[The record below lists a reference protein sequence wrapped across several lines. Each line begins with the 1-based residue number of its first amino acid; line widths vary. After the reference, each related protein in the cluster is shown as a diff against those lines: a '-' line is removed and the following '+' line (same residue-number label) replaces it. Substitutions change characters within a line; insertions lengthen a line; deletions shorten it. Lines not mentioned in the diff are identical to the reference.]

1 MRPDH
6 AHAAGDLCAAAADVG
21 FAGHVVKVDP
31 AAVGR
36 RHDALGAQHDAV
48 AVLVDERVERGADL
62 VVGVFARR
70 LGAPAREHLVR
81 VVVMVVMAAAVVMV
95 MLVMLVVMLVVVMMM
110 LVLVFIV
117 IIVVMVMVMAA
128 AAFVL
133 VIIVMVV
140 MVLVLVLVVLLG
152 GLGLEVFEL
161 GGQRVAPLHRLEDL
175 LAVELRPRR
184 GHDRGGRVLLAQQRH
199 SGVELLGTDALGA
212 REDDGARVLD
222 LVVEK
227 LAEVLHVHLA
237 FVRVHDGRE
246 AVEHQLVGL
255 YALHGADDVA
265 QLADARRLDEDA
277 VGVKL
282 REHFLQRV
290 GKVAHEAAADAAGVH
305 FVNLHAGVLEEAAVD
320 GDLTEL
326 IFDQHDLFARVGL
339 GDQLFDQRGLAGT
352 EKAGENINFCH
363 KRKHFLSGSTRSR
376 NFVHYYSTKL

>member
-1 MRPDH
+1 MI
-6 AHAAGDLCAAAADVG
+6 V
-21 FAGHVVKVDP
+21 
-31 AAVGR
+31 
-36 RHDALGAQHDAV
+36 
-48 AVLVDERVERGADL
+48 
-62 VVGVFARR
+62 
-70 LGAPAREHLVR
+70 
-81 VVVMVVMAAAVVMV
+81 AAAVI
-95 MLVMLVVMLVVVMMM
+95 VVMLVVVMMM
-110 LVLVFIV
+110 LVLMFVVIV
-117 IIVVMVMVMAA
+117 ILIVVMVMMAA

-133 VIIVMVV
+133 VLVIVVVMMV

-152 GLGLEVFEL
+152 GLSLEVFEL

-199 SGVELLGTDALGA
+199 GGVELLGTDALGA
-212 REDDGARVLD
+212 REDDGARVLN

-237 FVRVHDGRE
+237 LVRVHDGRE

-265 QLADARRLDEDA
+265 QLADARGLDEDA
-277 VGVKL
+277 VGVEL
-282 REHFLQRV
+282 LEHFLQRV

-305 FVNLHAGVLEEAAVD
+305 LVDLHAGVLEEAAVD

-326 IFDQHDLFARVGL
+326 VFDQHDLFARVGL
-339 GDQLFDQRGLAGT
+339 SDQLFDQRGLAGT

>member
-1 MRPDH
+1 
-6 AHAAGDLCAAAADVG
+6 
-21 FAGHVVKVDP
+21 
-31 AAVGR
+31 
-36 RHDALGAQHDAV
+36 
-48 AVLVDERVERGADL
+48 
-62 VVGVFARR
+62 
-70 LGAPAREHLVR
+70 
-81 VVVMVVMAAAVVMV
+81 MVVMAAAVVMV

-140 MVLVLVLVVLLG
+140 MMLVLILVVVLG
-152 GLGLEVFEL
+152 GLGLEVLEL

-199 SGVELLGTDALGA
+199 GGVELLGADALGA

-227 LAEVLHVHLA
+227 LAEVFHVHPAL
-237 FVRVHDGRE
+237 VRVHDGRE

-255 YALHGADDVA
+255 HALHGADDVA
-265 QLADARRLDEDA
+265 QLADARGFDEDA

-282 REHFLQRV
+282 GEHLLQRV

-305 FVNLHAGVLEEAAVD
+305 LIDLHAGVLEEAAVD
-320 GDLTEL
+320 GDLAEL
-326 IFDQHDLFARVGL
+326 VFDQHDLFARVGL
-339 GDQLFDQRGLAGT
+339 GDQLFDERGLAGA
-352 EKAGENINFCH
+352 EKTGENINFCH
-363 KRKHFLSGSTRSR
+363 KRKHFLSGSMCPR

>member
-1 MRPDH
+1 
-6 AHAAGDLCAAAADVG
+6 
-21 FAGHVVKVDP
+21 
-31 AAVGR
+31 
-36 RHDALGAQHDAV
+36 
-48 AVLVDERVERGADL
+48 
-62 VVGVFARR
+62 
-70 LGAPAREHLVR
+70 
-81 VVVMVVMAAAVVMV
+81 MV
-95 MLVMLVVMLVVVMMM
+95 M
-110 LVLVFIV
+110 
-117 IIVVMVMVMAA
+117 MAA

-133 VIIVMVV
+133 VLVIVVVMMV

-152 GLGLEVFEL
+152 GLGLEVLEL

-222 LVVEK
+222 LVVEE
-227 LAEVLHVHLA
+227 LTEVFHIHFAL
-237 FVRVHDGRE
+237 VRVHDGRE

-255 YALHGADDVA
+255 HALHGADDVA
-265 QLADARRLDEDA
+265 QLADARGLDEDA
-277 VGVKL
+277 VGVEL

-305 FVNLHAGVLEEAAVD
+305 FVDLHAGVLEEAAVD

-326 IFDQHDLFARVGL
+326 VFDQHDLFTRVRF
-339 GDQLFDQRGLAGT
+339 GDQLFDQRGFAGT

>member
-1 MRPDH
+1 
-6 AHAAGDLCAAAADVG
+6 
-21 FAGHVVKVDP
+21 
-31 AAVGR
+31 
-36 RHDALGAQHDAV
+36 
-48 AVLVDERVERGADL
+48 
-62 VVGVFARR
+62 
-70 LGAPAREHLVR
+70 
-81 VVVMVVMAAAVVMV
+81 
-95 MLVMLVVMLVVVMMM
+95 M
-110 LVLVFIV
+110 LVLMFVVIV
-117 IIVVMVMVMAA
+117 ILIVVMVMMAA

-133 VIIVMVV
+133 VLVIVVVV

-152 GLGLEVFEL
+152 GLGLEVLEL

-184 GHDRGGRVLLAQQRH
+184 GHDRGGRVLLAQQRDG
-199 SGVELLGTDALGA
+199 GVELLGADALGA

-237 FVRVHDGRE
+237 LVRVHDGRE

-265 QLADARRLDEDA
+265 QLADARGLDEDA
-277 VGVKL
+277 VGVEL
-282 REHFLQRV
+282 LEHFLQRV

-305 FVNLHAGVLEEAAVD
+305 LVDLHAGVLEEAAVD
-320 GDLTEL
+320 GDLAEL
-326 IFDQHDLFARVGL
+326 VFDQHDLFARVGL

-352 EKAGENINFCH
+352 EKTGENINFCH